1 LDQINL
7 EILTQL
13 GYIKGRDA
21 IHVDSFHQKA
31 NFIEIIGEINGNLCT
46 NNYNESRWYKF
57 MLSFKNVMVF
67 RREALDIYPWKK
79 WDTKSNFDEVK
90 NSTWITEYELDDKK
104 FKHYIIET
112 YDDVY
117 FVICE
122 EFELKII
129 GER

>member
-1 LDQINL
+1 
-7 EILTQL
+7 
-13 GYIKGRDA
+13 
-21 IHVDSFHQKA
+21 
-31 NFIEIIGEINGNLCT
+31 
-46 NNYNESRWYKF
+46 
-57 MLSFKNVMVF
+57 M
-67 RREALDIYPWKK
+67 
-79 WDTKSNFDEVK
+79 K

-117 FVICE
+117 FAICE